1 MEPGQSYEIT
11 INEDGTTQVSKLPG
25 DDYEKTIDKDV
36 IVFHNE
42 ITAGTILSSTVDLVP
57 QKDLSSSSKGL
68 WVPGRGEIKFKK
80 PWLEEDPFIQVW
92 FSAEQVTDAITIK
105 HESYKSSAQKPDK
118 KRSYIFNYDD
128 NGFFDWDADG
138 ETNL

>member
-42 ITAGTILSSTVDLVP
+42 ITAGTILSSAVDGVT
-57 QKDLSSSSKGL
+57 QNDLFSSKGL
-68 WVPGRGEIKFKK
+68 WVPGRGEIKIKK
-80 PWLEEDPFIQVW
+80 PPPEEDPFIRVW
-92 FSAEQVTDAITIK
+92 FSAKQDADAITVK
-105 HESYKSSAQKPDK
+105 HESYRSSAQKPDK
-118 KRSYIFNYDD
+118 KGSYIFNYDD
-128 NGFFDWDADG
+128 NGFFDGDADK
-138 ETNL
+138 EANL